1 MANAYHGSRMVVA
14 ASFQAGSDVRCAA
27 HADVA
32 AAGLCV
38 RCGSFACEACLGPR
52 VLGGQRECARC
63 RALRVI
69 ERSEAAIL
77 RLRLESWLAAVVT
90 GALIAIVM
98 WLRVAA
104 DLDGRRHGVIE
115 ALLIP
120 LGTGALFG
128 APFWVAAMLRVAR
141 WRPWTPSLAL
151 LCELF
156 GLWWFSIVMA
166 PEHGWVRWIALAAA
180 AYFVIRAVQLRLRL
194 RRSRSLAQ
202 ELRPSASTS

>member
-1 MANAYHGSRMVVA
+1 MVVA

-32 AAGLCV
+32 AVGLCM
-38 RCGSFACEACLGPR
+38 RCGGFACEACLGPR
-52 VLGGQRECARC
+52 VLGGQRECERC

-69 ERSEAAIL
+69 ERSEAAIV
-77 RLRLESWLAAVVT
+77 RLRLESWIAAVVT

-98 WLRVAA
+98 WLLVAA

-151 LCELF
+151 LLELF
-156 GLWWFSIVMA
+156 GLWWWSLVMA
-166 PEHGWVRWIALAAA
+166 RDYGWVRWIALVAA
-180 AYFVIRAVQLRLRL
+180 AYFVLRAVQLRLRM
-194 RRSRSLAQ
+194 RRSRALVQ
-202 ELRPSASTS
+202 ELRPATSAS